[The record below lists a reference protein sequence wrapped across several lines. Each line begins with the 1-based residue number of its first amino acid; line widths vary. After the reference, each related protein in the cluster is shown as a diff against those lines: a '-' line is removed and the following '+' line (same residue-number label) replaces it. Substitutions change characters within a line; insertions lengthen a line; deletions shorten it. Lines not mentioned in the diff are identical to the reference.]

1 MCDGRLK
8 VNFVGTDAQERTHL
22 VEVIDDELAGYLT
35 EANEY
40 RLRARGRQ
48 AQKLAKEHGYAGY
61 FCISKVEWLID
72 EGAVRRRLEE

>member
-1 MCDGRLK
+1 MNEIMCDGRLK
-8 VNFVGTDAQERTHL
+8 VNFVGTDDQERTHL

-48 AQKLAKEHGYAGY
+48 A
-61 FCISKVEWLID
+61 
-72 EGAVRRRLEE
+72 